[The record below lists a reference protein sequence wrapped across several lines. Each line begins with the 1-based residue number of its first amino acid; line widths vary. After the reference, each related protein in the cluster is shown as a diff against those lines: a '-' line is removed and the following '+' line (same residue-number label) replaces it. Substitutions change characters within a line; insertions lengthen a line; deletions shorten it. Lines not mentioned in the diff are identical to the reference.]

1 MGGKRI
7 RQTPHEARTPLS
19 VRTLPNPLQGG
30 PAFVSA
36 LMKRWRHFESWPVE
50 EQASERARICSTILL
65 PRLAPKELAE
75 ILWAVL
81 TLSARGV
88 SAGEQ
93 LVRAASGEIE
103 FHRREAEIRKRGE
116 NPTFDRVLAEPA
128 GEGPG
133 YLGDAPSLSRG
144 CRALSSARSWGV
156 HRKKT
161 HDEVERLL
169 GPALLGRPRR
179 GLHPTLYVSEH
190 AAVKEISTLLGNA
203 DRLIK
208 GLSEPEAEK
217 RIREK
222 VWAYYRRKTT
232 PEPPDRER
240 DFDRW
245 TSHVP
250 LRALGVDGD
259 DTMGGMIET
268 AHLARLV
275 LKARRWRRWRRGR
288 VAWDLIA
295 FAEQRGEWG
304 ADSLKTSESFKAV
317 LNDVSD
323 KWTNLGVS
331 ARRRR

>member
-7 RQTPHEARTPLS
+7 RQTPREARTPLS

-88 SAGEQ
+88 SAGEH

-116 NPTFDRVLAEPA
+116 NPTFDRVLAEPF

-133 YLGDAPSLSRG
+133 YIGDAPSLSRG

-190 AAVKEISTLLGNA
+190 AAVKEISALLRNA

-222 VWAYYRRKTT
+222 VWAYYRRKTK

-268 AHLARLV
+268 ARLARLV
-275 LKARRWRRWRRGR
+275 LKARRWRPGRRGS
-288 VAWDLIA
+288 VAWDLVA
-295 FAEQRGEWG
+295 FAETQRMWTPISLETKARFDEALEGVRDEWER
-304 ADSLKTSESFKAV
+304 LAV
-317 LNDVSD
+317 NS
-323 KWTNLGVS
+323 
-331 ARRRR
+331 RRHR